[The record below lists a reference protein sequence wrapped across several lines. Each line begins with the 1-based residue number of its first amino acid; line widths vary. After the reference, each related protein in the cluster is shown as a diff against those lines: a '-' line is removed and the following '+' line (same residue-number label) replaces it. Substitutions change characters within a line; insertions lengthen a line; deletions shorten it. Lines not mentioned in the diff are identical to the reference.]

1 MMICSVLNADVN
13 DLPTKTID
21 GQTYHYYEVQPKET
35 VYSLCRRF
43 GISKEDLFRDN
54 PEVARD
60 GLKAGATLVF
70 KTATSAKPVRVVTL
84 HVVKKGDTIYG
95 ISKSYGVTPT
105 ELEQWNPGIRE
116 NLKPGMKIYV
126 SEPLTTMATI
136 AQPQSSQTAT
146 TTPTTPTTAVAIAP
160 AAAPAKTPGRYKV
173 KKGETFY
180 SVAHKHGLS
189 VAQLEEA
196 NPGLGILREGQE
208 LIIPTEGATERQKLS
223 ASVDNEPVETA
234 PAAPVEPTA
243 PAAVAPKDVNI
254 AVLLPFM
261 LENSDRQRQAQIY
274 LEFYKGFLLAVDSL
288 RNSARPIN
296 IYAYDTAGSADTV
309 RKILTRP
316 EMKDVQVFIAPEN
329 EKQLEMIAKYADA
342 SNASVLNMF
351 AVRDGSYKRY
361 ASMLQATIPH
371 QDMYQKA
378 VEAMAKD
385 MEGRHVVVVNP
396 AGREADKKEF
406 VDMLK
411 VSLAKNGTPVTVLD
425 YDVNLDPAQLADF
438 DRSKKYAF
446 ITTSSRQPE
455 LNRVLPT
462 IIEFRE
468 QLTDADPLRLFGY
481 PEWTTFRGETLNNM
495 HLANTYVYS
504 RFYTVPEDPWAE
516 KVEKKFIA
524 DYGTPMGSYVP
535 RQGLLGFD
543 TGLFLLKWLE
553 NAPDLNEA
561 RNSIITYNGVQNGFH
576 FVRPDRAAGLVN
588 NDLYFV
594 NFRPSG
600 LVDRI
605 AL

>member
-1 MMICSVLNADVN
+1 MKFFILSLAFMMICSVLSADVN
-13 DLPTKTID
+13 DLPTKVIN
-21 GQTYHYYEVQPKET
+21 GATYHYYEVQPKET

-43 GISKEDLFRDN
+43 GISKEDLYRDN
-54 PEVARD
+54 PEVAHS
-60 GLKAGATLVF
+60 GLKAGETLVF
-70 KTATSAKPVRVVTL
+70 KASAKPVRVVTL

-95 ISKSYGVTPT
+95 ISKSYGVTPAQ
-105 ELEQWNPGIRE
+105 LEQWNPGIRE

-126 SEPLTTMATI
+126 SEPLTLTSAI
-136 AQPQSSQTAT
+136 GAE
-146 TTPTTPTTAVAIAP
+146 VAKSAAAP
-160 AAAPAKTPGRYKV
+160 AKPADAPAKTPGRYKV

-208 LIIPTEGATERQKLS
+208 LVIPSEGATDRQKLS
-223 ASVDNEPVETA
+223 VSNDSEPVTTTSSENPAPASV
-234 PAAPVEPTA
+234 
-243 PAAVAPKDVNI
+243 AVKDVNI
-254 AVLLPFM
+254 AVMLPFM

-316 EMKDVQVFIAPEN
+316 EMKNIQVFVAPEN
-329 EKQLEMIAKYADA
+329 EKQLEMIARYADE

-351 AVRDGSYKRY
+351 AVRDGSYKRH

-378 VEAMAKD
+378 VEAMVKD
-385 MEGRHVVVVNP
+385 MKGREVVVVNP

-411 VSLAKNGTPVTVLD
+411 SALAKNGTSVTVIN
-425 YDVNLDPAQLADF
+425 YDVNLDMDQLSDF
-438 DRSKKYAF
+438 DRTKKYAF

-462 IIEFRE
+462 LIEFKD
-468 QLTDADPLRLFGY
+468 QLTDTDPLKLFGY

-516 KVEKKFIA
+516 KLEKKFVA

>member
-1 MMICSVLNADVN
+1 MKFFILPLAFMMICGALSADVN

-21 GQTYHYYEVQPKET
+21 GETYHYYEVQPKET

-43 GISKEDLFRDN
+43 GISKDDLYRDN
-54 PEVARD
+54 PAVARD
-60 GLKAGATLVF
+60 GLKAGATLIF
-70 KTATSAKPVRVVTL
+70 KASSKPVRVVTL
-84 HVVKKGDTIYG
+84 HAVKKGDTIYG
-95 ISKSYGVTPT
+95 ISKSYGITPSQ
-105 ELEQWNPGIRE
+105 LEEWNPGIRE
-116 NLKPGMKIYV
+116 NLKPGMRIYV
-126 SEPLTTMATI
+126 SEPLAMTSAVVTQSAKAAAT
-136 AQPQSSQTAT
+136 
-146 TTPTTPTTAVAIAP
+146 P
-160 AAAPAKTPGRYKV
+160 AATSTPAPAKTPGRYKV

-196 NPGLGILREGQE
+196 NPGLGILKEGQE
-208 LIIPTEGATERQKLS
+208 LIIPSEGATERQKLS
-223 ASVDNEPVETA
+223 VSTDSEPVTATPSENTA
-234 PAAPVEPTA
+234 PAV
-243 PAAVAPKDVNI
+243 VASKDVNI
-254 AVLLPFM
+254 AVMLPFM

-309 RKILTRP
+309 RKILSRP
-316 EMKDVQVFIAPEN
+316 EMKDIQVFIAPEN
-329 EKQLEMIAKYADA
+329 EKQLEMIAKYADG

-378 VEAMAKD
+378 VEAMTRD
-385 MEGRHVVVVNP
+385 MEGRNVVVVNP
-396 AGREADKKEF
+396 DGREADKKEF

-411 VSLAKNGTPVTVLD
+411 ASLMKKGIPVTVIN

-462 IIEFRE
+462 LIEFRE
-468 QLTDADPLRLFGY
+468 QLSDADPLRLFGY

-516 KVEKKFIA
+516 KLEKKFIA

-600 LVDRI
+600 VVDRI